1 METTRFDHLVA
12 TLGQPQTRR
21 GALALLGASLLG
33 GASAAAAAPRAKQ
46 PAQHAVAKAK
56 GTRCKPKCGFNQ
68 ACRKGRCVAAP
79 SVCPV
84 AFDCPDPFGGPAPV
98 CGKVAG
104 DNGDCGCILT
114 TEGNNACVNQTDGN
128 GDFIDASTLRTCSSS
143 QECRD
148 TVGFHFYCAAVTR
161 SPSGKL
167 CGSAVSRCWPECD
180 NPS

>member
-1 METTRFDHLVA
+1 METMRFDRLVA
-12 TLGQPQTRR
+12 SLGQSRTRR
-21 GALALLGASLLG
+21 GALALLGASLFG
-33 GASAAAAAPRAKQ
+33 GASVAAAHGANQQRNQAGP
-46 PAQHAVAKAK
+46 AKANGK
-56 GTRCKPKCGFNQ
+56 RCKPKCGFNQ
-68 ACRKGRCVAAP
+68 VCRKGRCVAAP

-98 CGKVAG
+98 CGHVAG

-128 GDFIDASTLRTCSSS
+128 GDFIDYTTLRTCSSS

-167 CGSAVSRCWPECD
+167 CGSDVPRCWPECD